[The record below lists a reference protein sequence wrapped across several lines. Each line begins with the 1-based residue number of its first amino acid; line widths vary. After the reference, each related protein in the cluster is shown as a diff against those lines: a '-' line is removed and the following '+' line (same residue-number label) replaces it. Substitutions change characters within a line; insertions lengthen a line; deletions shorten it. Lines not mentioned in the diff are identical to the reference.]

1 MFKFL
6 LIAAFAATVPAANWM
21 IGNVGQCIPNG
32 PCLIPVGFGLM
43 APSGVLMVGAA
54 LALRD
59 AVHSILGAKFALIA
73 IALGVILSA
82 AVAPASLVIA
92 SAAAFLMSELSDFAV
107 YAPLRQKSVPA
118 AIIASGLVGSV
129 VDSAA
134 FLLIAFGSLDF
145 IAGQVVGKME
155 MTLVCAVAALMLRR
169 TFSAPQKQ
177 VRSAEK

>member
-21 IGNVGQCIPNG
+21 IGNVGECIQNG

-43 APSGVLMVGAA
+43 APSGVLMVGAS

-59 AVHSILGAKFALIA
+59 AVHSMLGAKFALIA

-82 AVAPASLVIA
+82 AVAPQSLVIA
-92 SAAAFLMSELSDFAV
+92 SAVAFMLSELSDFAV
-107 YAPLRQKSVPA
+107 YAPMRRKNVPA
-118 AIIASGLVGSV
+118 AIIASGLVGSI

-134 FLLIAFGSLDF
+134 FLWIAFGSLDF
-145 IAGQVVGKME
+145 IAGQVVGKMG
-155 MTLVCAVAALMLRR
+155 MTIACAVAVVFA
-169 TFSAPQKQ
+169 
-177 VRSAEK
+177 RSTIAELKGGKND